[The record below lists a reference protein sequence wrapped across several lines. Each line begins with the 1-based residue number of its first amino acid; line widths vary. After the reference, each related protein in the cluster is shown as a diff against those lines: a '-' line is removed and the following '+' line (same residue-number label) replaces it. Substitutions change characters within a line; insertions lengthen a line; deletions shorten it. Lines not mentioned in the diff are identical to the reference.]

1 MNMYDILNKFRSVAD
16 SPATAAAAEQVE
28 KLNGV
33 KRLDEKYMGFE
44 KTAKAVAKNPKVK
57 DPGAVAAAIGRKK
70 YGTKKMAG
78 MAAKGKK

>member
-1 MNMYDILNKFRSVAD
+1 MNHMNMYDILNKFRSVAD

-44 KTAKAVAKNPKVK
+44 KTAMAKLDLSANELKQVTAYIK
-57 DPGAVAAAIGRKK
+57 SLK
-70 YGTKKMAG
+70 
-78 MAAKGKK
+78 